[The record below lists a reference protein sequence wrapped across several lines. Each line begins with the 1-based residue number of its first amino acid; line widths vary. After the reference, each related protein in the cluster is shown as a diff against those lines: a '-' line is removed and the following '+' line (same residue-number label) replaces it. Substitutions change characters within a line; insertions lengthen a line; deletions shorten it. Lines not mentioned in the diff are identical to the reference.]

1 MEVGCSIYD
10 LLYVTYIDNNISIK
24 NHIVTFDK
32 NGDNVNGIFEIMA
45 SNKMNLTLY
54 CVLIFRSKVIL
65 NFVIVLCLRML
76 KKIMRSSI
84 SIF

>member
-1 MEVGCSIYD
+1 MEVGCSIYG
-10 LLYVTYIDNNISIK
+10 LLYVTCIDYNISIK
-24 NHIVTFDK
+24 NHIVIFDR
-32 NGDNVNGIFEIMA
+32 NGDNFNGTFEIMA
-45 SNKMNLTLY
+45 SNKMSLTLY

-65 NFVIVLCLRML
+65 NFVIVFCLRML